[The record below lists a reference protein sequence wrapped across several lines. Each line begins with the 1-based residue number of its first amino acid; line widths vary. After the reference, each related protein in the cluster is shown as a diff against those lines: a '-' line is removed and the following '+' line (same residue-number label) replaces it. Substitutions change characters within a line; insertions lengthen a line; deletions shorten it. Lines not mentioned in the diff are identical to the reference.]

1 MKRSVSTLSG
11 EDQNF
16 LSGAPKFLQ
25 SAALY
30 GKNVVMYTIDIPL
43 NEDGILDK
51 ISKPDLPKY
60 GIYVV
65 RNGREVIRIGESS
78 SGFDRIS
85 KGFRQKL
92 RHIRKGRDKKNYL
105 AYSWRDNYRNTTL
118 NVDYF
123 TLEAEPFS
131 ENHIRRAL
139 EAEIT
144 FQFRIAMRSWP
155 RNMSEIHFLER
166 YRENVVLVAK
176 AAEVMKHYGH
186 KYNVAV

>member
-1 MKRSVSTLSG
+1 
-11 EDQNF
+11 
-16 LSGAPKFLQ
+16 
-25 SAALY
+25 
-30 GKNVVMYTIDIPL
+30 
-43 NEDGILDK
+43 
-51 ISKPDLPKY
+51 
-60 GIYVV
+60 
-65 RNGREVIRIGESS
+65 
-78 SGFDRIS
+78 
-85 KGFRQKL
+85 RQKL

-131 ENHIRRAL
+131 ENHSRRAL

-176 AAEVMKHYGH
+176 AAEVSKHYGH